1 MSYYRDRLQEALMRS
16 AAVSSKP
23 PYQRFYSVCEAVGY
37 AALVA
42 AYLLAVVVHLT
53 TNN

>member
-1 MSYYRDRLQEALMRS
+1 MSEYRRALQDALIARRRG
-16 AAVSSKP
+16 VTP

-42 AYLLAVVVHLT
+42 AYLMAVVVHLT

>member
-1 MSYYRDRLQEALMRS
+1 MSEYRRALQDALIARRR
-16 AAVSSKP
+16 AGVCP